1 MLDIEA
7 GEEILYVGD
16 HLYADV
22 LRSKRALGWRS
33 CFIMPELPEEMR
45 IFQSQLGLRSQIME
59 LRKLRDE
66 LSSYA
71 DNLRRKFDQCVDD
84 SARAELETKIAQC
97 EDDDHKVKEKL
108 SDANKDYHAS
118 FHPRWGQM
126 FVVSNLVCFEFF
138 FPTYPLL
145 RFRRTLIY
153 STCNLNKGWI
163 PRFPVWIFCEK
174 LRLPLYKQSNQLG
187 FGIHI
192 SCFPHRWRIVTTR
205 QSAVR

>member
-71 DNLRRKFDQCVDD
+71 DNLRKLLDQCVDD
-84 SARAELETKIAQC
+84 SVRAELETKIAQC

-126 FVVSNLVCFEFF
+126 FVVSNFDCLLCTFPCFLALDFVA
-138 FPTYPLL
+138 TSLML
-145 RFRRTLIY
+145 
-153 STCNLNKGWI
+153 CVNLNEGWI
-163 PRFPVWIFCEK
+163 PRFSIRIFCQK
-174 LRLPLYKQSNQLG
+174 LRMPLHKQSHQFGLG
-187 FGIHI
+187 FYITCI
-192 SCFPHRWRIVTTR
+192 PHRWRIVATR